1 MPIYLIHGFK
11 WVRRSIR
18 IHIILQDVNE
28 ASADYLMQETTP
40 IAMRASLTKLYPDIM
55 KHLPDLQFIE
65 QHDPEADGPD
75 LAAQPYA
82 FVADKVIESNLS
94 ISVEDAQV
102 KNPISTETWE
112 AMAELKDKL
121 EGTELGWFAVYNGNV
136 GRAVLPDEN
145 EESDNDAEVCKIL
158 LETLPLRC

>member
-102 KNPISTETWE
+102 KNPISTETW
-112 AMAELKDKL
+112 
-121 EGTELGWFAVYNGNV
+121 GGNGRTQGQAGGDGAWLVRSVQRKRGAGGPAGRERGV
-136 GRAVLPDEN
+136 GQ
-145 EESDNDAEVCKIL
+145 
-158 LETLPLRC
+158 RCRGM